1 MSDIINNP
9 VLVTAI
15 QDLARGIKSE
25 ADLSSLTRELLKIT
39 VEARLMPKWKL
50 TWATP
55 SIRLRGII
63 PVTVGMAMAAN
74 HLKAI
79 TVYLRLKRPETAT
92 APLILNL
99 CVKIKLD

>member
-39 VEARLMPKWKL
+39 VEASLNAEMEAHLGYPKHSP
-50 TWATP
+50 TGHN
-55 SIRLRGII
+55 SGNN
-63 PVTVGMAMAAN
+63 GMAMAAN

-79 TVYLRLKRPETAT
+79 TAYLRLKRHETAT
-92 APLILNL
+92 EPLNLSL
-99 CVKIKLD
+99 CVKIKRG